1 MAMRIR
7 TTQRRHPAACAILAL
22 GAALLLLV
30 ARPGTAMAHASL
42 LRSSPAQDVVL
53 ARGPG
58 TLQLWFSESID
69 LPNHPL
75 IVYAPD
81 GKVLATGKPQ
91 VSADDSSE
99 MVVTLRTSAPGSYVV
114 RWKVIS
120 ADTHPVWGSFTFS
133 VGAPTPIVNPGAG
146 ASPLYTATVLAAQA
160 GGRWLTLLGGSLVV
174 GAAVLWWWV
183 LDRQTEG
190 LEQAR
195 HRGSYRRLLRLI
207 GRGGLLIAI
216 GVPVT
221 LIAQMAALS
230 DNWGEALSIGSFNQ
244 AFDVKLGGVCSLRLV
259 AAVGIY
265 IIGSVLQYLGPPPPS
280 AGRRKLPP
288 ALLRAQIALGLLPL
302 LSSALIGHALSTDP
316 AWLSVGLDWLH
327 LAAMAVWLGGLIGLA
342 LVLPALL
349 GPTQGSRRSPAASAS
364 GRPALADAAVE
375 AASGD
380 SRTQLV
386 AMRWHVLA
394 TVLPRF
400 SLIAIGSMAVLAVTG
415 TYSALRNIGTLD
427 QLVSTDYGRALLVK
441 LGLLSLVLTVAAIN
455 LLVLGPALRRVAA
468 GNTPRVADLWPI
480 LMPLLRLEALLLAA
494 LLAAVGVLTAVAPA
508 RQAAAQPTVAQIPIT
523 VQSVV
528 DSGPHAVLAGHAGY
542 TLVTMALAPAAQGR
556 SAVAVGL
563 ADPENN
569 GVPATVSLRLTPPA
583 RSGLPAVEAAL
594 APQGAG
600 QYATTA
606 ELGAVGGWGLRL
618 EVTPR
623 GAQATVLSF
632 ALQLPIRSGS
642 SLLVRMD
649 RTLNRL
655 RSLRMDQLVTAGQP
669 PVPFTWTYAA
679 PDREH
684 YRSVGRIESIR
695 IGLDSYLRQPDGRWS
710 GGRADPRQG
719 FAWPDYSYARQ
730 GSDATIVGHETVGG
744 VRCTV
749 VSYWLPYP
757 NVAGRWWI
765 DERSGRPLR
774 AEQMSPGHFEYDRFT
789 HFDSAPTILAPAGQV
804 P

>member
-1 MAMRIR
+1 MATR
-7 TTQRRHPAACAILAL
+7 TRTARRPARAILAL
-22 GAALLLLV
+22 ISALLLLLA

-42 LRSSPAQDVVL
+42 LRSSPSQDMVL
-53 ARGPG
+53 AHGPG

-69 LPNHPL
+69 LPNRPL

-81 GKVLATGKPQ
+81 GKVLATGKPE
-91 VSADDSSE
+91 VAADDSSE
-99 MVVTLRTSAPGSYVV
+99 MVATLRTSAPGSYLV

-120 ADTHPVWGSFTFS
+120 ADTHPVSGSFTFS
-133 VGAPTPIVNPGAG
+133 VGAPSPIVNAGAG
-146 ASPLYTATVLAAQA
+146 SSAAYTASVLAAQA
-160 GGRWLTLLGGSLVV
+160 AGRWLTLLGGSLVV

-183 LDRQTEG
+183 LDRQTES
-190 LEQAR
+190 LEPPR
-195 HRGSYRRLLRLI
+195 RDSYRGLLRLM
-207 GRGGLLIAI
+207 GRGGLLVAI

-230 DNWGEALSIGSFNQ
+230 DSWGEALSIGSFNQ
-244 AFDVKLGGVCSLRLV
+244 AFDVKLGGVCSLRLA

-265 IIGSVLQYLGPPPPS
+265 IIGSVLLYLGPPPPS
-280 AGRRKLPP
+280 AARRRLPP
-288 ALLRAQIALGLLPL
+288 ALLRAQIALGLVPL

-327 LAAMAVWLGGLIGLA
+327 LAAMGVWLGGVVSLA
-342 LVLPALL
+342 LVLPRLL
-349 GPTQGSRRSPAASAS
+349 GASPKPRPSPSATAAD
-364 GRPALADAAVE
+364 RPLSTDE
-375 AASGD
+375 AAGRGD
-380 SRTQLV
+380 QDPRAELV
-386 AMRWHVLA
+386 SLRWRVLA
-394 TVLPRF
+394 GVLPRF
-400 SLIAIGSMAVLAVTG
+400 SALAIGSMAVLAATG
-415 TYSALRNIGTLD
+415 TYSALRNVGSLD

-441 LGLLSLVLTVAAIN
+441 LGLLSLVLAVAAIN

-468 GNTPRVADLWPI
+468 GGTPRVADLWPI
-480 LMPLLRLEALLLAA
+480 LRPLLRLEALLLAA

-523 VQSVV
+523 LQSVV

-542 TLVTMALAPAAQGR
+542 TLVTMALAPVAQGR
-556 SAVAVGL
+556 STIAVGL

-569 GVPATVSLRLTPPA
+569 GVAADVSLRLVPPA
-583 RSGLPAVEAAL
+583 RSGLPAVEATL

-600 QYATTA
+600 RYATTA
-606 ELGAVGGWGLRL
+606 DLGAVGKWELRL
-618 EVTPR
+618 AVALR
-623 GAQATVLSF
+623 GEQATVLGF
-632 ALQLPIRSGS
+632 GLQLPIRPGAA
-642 SLLVRMD
+642 LLVRMD
-649 RTLNRL
+649 RALNRL
-655 RSLRMDQLVTAGQP
+655 RSLQMEQLVTAGQP

-684 YRSVGRIESIR
+684 YRSGGRVESIR

-710 GGRADPRQG
+710 GGRADRGQG

-730 GSDATIVGHETVGG
+730 GTDATTVGHEAVGG
-744 VRCTV
+744 VPCTV

-789 HFDSAPTILAPAGQV
+789 NFDSAPPIVPPAGRL